1 MYIYNGR
8 IYTMDPERPFVS
20 ALAVKSGRIK
30 AIGSD
35 QEILGEFC
43 GLMRGEDLKGK
54 TVLPGLTDAHLHLE
68 HYALS
73 LQKINCETKTRAE
86 CI

>member
-1 MYIYNGR
+1 MYIFNGR

-20 ALAVKSGRIK
+20 ALAVESGRIK

-54 TVLPGLTDAHLHLE
+54 TVLPGSNGCAPASG
-68 HYALS
+68 ALCPFS
-73 LQKINCETKTRAE
+73 AE
-86 CI
+86 N